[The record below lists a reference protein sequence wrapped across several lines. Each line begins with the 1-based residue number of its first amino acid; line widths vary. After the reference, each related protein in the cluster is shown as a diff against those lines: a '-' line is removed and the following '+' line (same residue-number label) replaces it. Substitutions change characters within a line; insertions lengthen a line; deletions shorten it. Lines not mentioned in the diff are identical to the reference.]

1 MAPSRVAKSKATKK
15 AVAKPV
21 TKSSKLAPETSR
33 EVLEER
39 LEFVLTCIK
48 ETGIKI
54 DYVAVGR
61 HYGISNNAACLR
73 FLRCKDHVS
82 KLVRV
87 REAAQKADEAQKG
100 DNDSG
105 TTEDEEV

>member
-48 ETGIKI
+48 ETGIKVT
-54 DYVAVGR
+54 YLFL
-61 HYGISNNAACLR
+61 ISYFSVLISLPYPR
-73 FLRCKDHVS
+73 
-82 KLVRV
+82 
-87 REAAQKADEAQKG
+87 
-100 DNDSG
+100 
-105 TTEDEEV
+105 